1 MIHHRGFTLI
11 EILIVIAILTILI
24 ASATTVD
31 FGDFRKSSFNDT
43 RNLILLSLQKSRSN
57 AMNTICTGT
66 SCTTGSAHGIRIET
80 TRYIIFQGSTYN
92 SIDPTNEIVYLPE
105 NTRLRGM
112 TEIIFEKLT
121 GNTRTTPAGTQ
132 DLVLYDSS
140 SHISTTTIGN
150 EGQISWTQ

>member
-1 MIHHRGFTLI
+1 
-11 EILIVIAILTILI
+11 
-24 ASATTVD
+24 
-31 FGDFRKSSFNDT
+31 
-43 RNLILLSLQKSRSN
+43 
-57 AMNTICTGT
+57 MNTICTGT